1 MWSKEYFRLHRMD
14 QYLFLGNLRFVQLQ
28 AIYTSVL
35 VTFRHPD
42 DGRLLFSLS
51 ISLHCDNLANV
62 LVAMSTVGLLL
73 MTCHAGRFYVFCN
86 LLSWQFLVCFASSL
100 LCLKPRV
107 GLETKSKSSR
117 IGIVFIARSEVWGAH
132 VARCSCE
139 RLLLIGRIVVQ
150 LYASTIRLQTPISC
164 NRSSIQ
170 TCHAVPKLRVHC
182 HIAVWGSKFELCI
195 FDNSASR
202 FCQHS
207 ARVMPG
213 DMK

>member
-62 LVAMSTVGLLL
+62 LVAMSTVGLQLL

-86 LLSWQFLVCFASSL
+86 LLSWQFLVLFASSL

-117 IGIVFIARSEVWGAH
+117 IGIVFIARSEVWGA
-132 VARCSCE
+132 CSAMYMWAVGCSSLAE
-139 RLLLIGRIVVQ
+139 SLF
-150 LYASTIRLQTPISC
+150 SC
-164 NRSSIQ
+164 THPLS
-170 TCHAVPKLRVHC
+170 
-182 HIAVWGSKFELCI
+182 GSKLLSVATGRQYKLATQCPSSECT
-195 FDNSASR
+195 ATSR
-202 FCQHS
+202 FEAQSLNCVFLIIVHQDF
-207 ARVMPG
+207 VNIVLE
-213 DMK
+213 

>member
-86 LLSWQFLVCFASSL
+86 LLSWQFLVLFASSL

-117 IGIVFIARSEVWGAH
+117 IGIVFIARSEVWGACSTMFMWAAAPH
-132 VARCSCE
+132 WPNRCSAVRIHYPAPNSYQLQQVVNTNLPRSAQAQSALPHRGF
-139 RLLLIGRIVVQ
+139 RL
-150 LYASTIRLQTPISC
+150 
-164 NRSSIQ
+164 
-170 TCHAVPKLRVHC
+170 K
-182 HIAVWGSKFELCI
+182 VWTVYFW
-195 FDNSASR
+195 
-202 FCQHS
+202 
-207 ARVMPG
+207 
-213 DMK
+213 